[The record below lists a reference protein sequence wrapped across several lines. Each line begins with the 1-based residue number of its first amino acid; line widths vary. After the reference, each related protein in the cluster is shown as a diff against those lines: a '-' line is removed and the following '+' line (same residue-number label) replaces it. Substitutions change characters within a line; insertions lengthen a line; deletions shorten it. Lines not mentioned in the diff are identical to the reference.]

1 MCQSYEIDGMFCC
14 VKIASY
20 WYLDDVFPG
29 ILINKHHQTDQRP
42 TMVLPHLTFA
52 PTEILNKLSPLWS
65 TIQSP
70 ILEKY
75 FTSIQMFSRT
85 NIFLR
90 WKFVPPPPASVP
102 VHEVD
107 FLNCHQGEPENWN
120 IQKHP
125 DRRIVFFSHP
135 LPLSMTRAGYE
146 YCSEFL
152 RLKRVVFSQ
161 KIGSSSVFVSSQ
173 SDWVIFPSPLLS
185 KLSSAN
191 SQI

>member
-1 MCQSYEIDGMFCC
+1 MLCKVRFPVPD
-14 VKIASY
+14 AS
-20 WYLDDVFPG
+20 FPR
-29 ILINKHHQTDQRP
+29 IVICKHGQTD
-42 TMVLPHLTFA
+42 HLSKYPVFTSTHSLTLS
-52 PTEILNKLSPLWS
+52 PTEILNKLSPLWHH
-65 TIQSP
+65 QSP

-107 FLNCHQGEPENWN
+107 FLNCYQGEPENWN
-120 IQKHP
+120 IQKHS